1 MDLCPHGGFR
11 LTSGTC
17 PACLASMQYPCTTPH
32 FPDLRTVCWCS
43 QWNSNLKQI
52 SGRRRRPSR
61 MPARRAFAELGPDG
75 AGYGAFAEKVHNLLN
90 TKGLESCQTP
100 RPAHNE
106 LLYNI
111 GRTLTYP
118 SPATA
123 KTVMKN
129 CANCGQLTNND
140 PTFTGAV
147 FCCSACKKRYYSTR
161 PIRKTYRRIVI
172 FFTTLFI
179 LLYVIGAMLQQN
191 PDKKTAPTESSTPL
205 SDQP

>member
-1 MDLCPHGGFR
+1 MG
-11 LTSGTC
+11 
-17 PACLASMQYPCTTPH
+17 LA
-32 FPDLRTVCWCS
+32 
-43 QWNSNLKQI
+43 
-52 SGRRRRPSR
+52 
-61 MPARRAFAELGPDG
+61 
-75 AGYGAFAEKVHNLLN
+75 AGYSRQKVHNLLN
-90 TKGLESCQTP
+90 AKGLGSCQTP

-140 PTFTGAV
+140 PAFAGEV

-161 PIRKTYRRIVI
+161 PIRKTIRRIFI
-172 FFTTLFI
+172 SLTTLFI
-179 LLYVIGAMLQQN
+179 LFWIVIAMLEQN
-191 PDKKTAPTESSTPL
+191 SDKKTAPPESSTPL